1 MAEPESSAV
10 KATTLIAIATSLG
23 VISGARQQ
31 RVRVLEALE
40 LRAKQFRS
48 REGIWP
54 FRVPH
59 DPLDLHDLI
68 ERTVNGEGRVDE
80 DALRSRTVLELA
92 WGAHRWELWVI
103 TLPSG
108 ILLYCDSDG
117 EETRVLASARRGNPA
132 EADGFF
138 LERLAQS
145 RGHDFGI
152 EMAGPPPDRVRS
164 SIGDRDFL
172 ADVFVELYEGAD
184 AESALTA
191 LRSMAGPAH
200 GTDGDFRG
208 VVARWLDEVLTAP
221 PPGRRQARV
230 AEQDPSL

>member
-1 MAEPESSAV
+1 
-10 KATTLIAIATSLG
+10 
-23 VISGARQQ
+23 VISSARQQ

-40 LRAKQFRS
+40 LRARQFRS
-48 REGIWP
+48 REGLWP

-59 DPLDLHDLI
+59 EPLDLDQLI
-68 ERTVNGEGRVDE
+68 DRTLDGEGRL
-80 DALRSRTVLELA
+80 DADGLRSRTVLELA
-92 WGAHRWELWVI
+92 WDQHRWELRVI

-117 EETRVLASARRGNPA
+117 GETRILASARRGNPG

-164 SIGDRDFL
+164 SIADRELL
-172 ADVFVELYEGAD
+172 ADVFVELYEGSD
-184 AESALTA
+184 AEHVLRTDLAAASAKA
-191 LRSMAGPAH
+191 DDSRAVASAKA
-200 GTDGDFRG
+200 DFHA
-208 VVARWLDEVLTAP
+208 VVVRWLDEVLTAP
-221 PPGRRQARV
+221 PPGRRLPRV
-230 AEQDPSL
+230 AAVSPEL